1 MNYYNKDIAHCS
13 GYLCPICETC
23 LRYHLFLEWEK
34 RRLSGT
40 TELARFTGAVYDA
53 QIDDCPCFYSI
64 PEGVITN
71 QKKSK

>member
-13 GYLCPICETC
+13 GYLCPINENC

-34 RRLSGT
+34 RRESGT
-40 TELARFTGAVYDA
+40 AELARFTGAVYDA
-53 QIDDCPCFYSI
+53 QTDDCPCFYPI